1 MANNSNRSLQLK
13 RRRTAIVRNYALR
26 QVKKQRKAS
35 ATINSSNSI
44 LVKTGAVSKKDAK
57 KESLK
62 HRSISMLGACGID
75 VSLLALDRDFKSAR
89 FSLLKEET
97 GTEILRNLDNSTA
110 REEQYKLLKKRRK
123 TLDVKKIALN
133 DAIRQLDDR
142 LGDSRVTMERMINSD
157 RRHDFNLLAR
167 NIAVINRAPGES
179 FLKYFRQYE
188 NDYDPRDTPMMLVD
202 TISIVKDL
210 EVNYDGISTLTPS
223 ELYRGGN

>member
-1 MANNSNRSLQLK
+1 MANNSNRSLQLR
-13 RRRTAIVRNYALR
+13 RRRTAIVRNQALK
-26 QVKKQRKAS
+26 QVKKQKKAS
-35 ATINSSNSI
+35 STVNSSNSI
-44 LVKTGAVSKKDAK
+44 LVKTGAVSKKDASK
-57 KESLK
+57 KSLK

-75 VSLLALDRDFKSAR
+75 VSLLGLDKDFKSAR

-97 GTEILRNLDNSTA
+97 GTEILRNLDDNVA

-142 LGDSRVTMERMINSD
+142 LGDSRVMMERLVNSD
-157 RRHDFNLLAR
+157 HRDDFNLLAR
-167 NIAVINRAPGES
+167 KIAVINTAPGEE

-188 NDYDPRDTPMMLVD
+188 FDFDPRDTPMILAD
-202 TISIVKDL
+202 TTSIVKDL

-223 ELYRGGN
+223 ELYRGGI